1 MIRRINKIAS
11 KHISLGGMLMKTN
24 MYVLYGGRS
33 VEHEI
38 SIISATAVLN
48 AVDKDTYN
56 VYPVFITKEG
66 KWCPFGKLDSDVK
79 EEDLELSSDMSVT
92 QSMGAFISSI
102 DLDQS
107 NLVFPVL
114 HGNNGEDGTIQG
126 LLELI
131 DLPYIGN
138 EVLASALCMDKVM
151 TSDILKAHNIPQANY
166 TSVRKHLWDQDLD
179 SSIDRVLERV
189 KLPVFVKP
197 ANAGSSVGISK
208 ASTRQ
213 ELVESV
219 KLAFTYDVKLLI
231 QEEVVGKEV
240 ETCIIGNNSPLASFS
255 GELEMEDAFYDYE
268 AKYIKKAAIP
278 VIPALLDE
286 ATSKKVRE
294 IALKTYRVLD
304 CRGIARVDIFVNR
317 DNQILINE
325 INTMPGFTS
334 ISMAPMLWKE
344 TDGSN
349 FKQLVE
355 RLVEYALDR
364 HREKTSI
371 SKVKVT
377 D

>member
-1 MIRRINKIAS
+1 
-11 KHISLGGMLMKTN
+11 MKTN

-33 VEHEI
+33 IEHEI

-48 AVDKDTYN
+48 AIDKEAYN

-66 KWCPFGKLDSDVK
+66 KWCPFGKLDRDIK
-79 EEDLELSSDMSVT
+79 EEGELELSTDKSVS
-92 QSMGAFISSI
+92 QSMGSFISSI
-102 DLDQS
+102 DYDAE
-107 NLVFPVL
+107 NIVFPVL

-131 DLPYIGN
+131 DIPYIGN
-138 EVLASALCMDKVM
+138 EVLASSLCMDKVM

-166 TSVRKHLWDQDLD
+166 TSIKRHLWDDNSEDTLNKIL
-179 SSIDRVLERV
+179 SEI

-208 ASTRQ
+208 ATTRE
-213 ELVESV
+213 ELIESIN
-219 KLAFTYDVKLLI
+219 LAFTYDVKLLI

-240 ETCIIGNNSPLASFS
+240 ETCVIGNNHPLASLS
-255 GELEMEDAFYDYE
+255 GELEMENAFYDYE

-278 VIPALLDE
+278 VIPALLDDE
-286 ATSKKVRE
+286 TSKLVRE
-294 IALKTYRVLD
+294 IALKTYSVLD
-304 CRGIARVDIFVNR
+304 CRGIARVDIFVTR
-317 DNQILINE
+317 DNKILINE

-344 TDGSN
+344 TDDSS
-349 FKQLVE
+349 FKQLVD
-355 RLVEYALDR
+355 RLIEYALDR
-364 HREKTSI
+364 YAEKTSI

>member
-1 MIRRINKIAS
+1 
-11 KHISLGGMLMKTN
+11 MKTN

-33 VEHEI
+33 IEHEI

-48 AVDKDTYN
+48 AIDKESYN

-66 KWCPFGKLDSDVK
+66 KWCQFGKLDRSIT
-79 EEDLELSSDMSVT
+79 EGELELSTNKSVS
-92 QSMGAFISSI
+92 QSMGSFIASI
-102 DLDQS
+102 DLDEK
-107 NLVFPVL
+107 NIVFPVI

-131 DLPYIGN
+131 DIPYIGN
-138 EVLASALCMDKVM
+138 EVLSSALCMDKVM
-151 TSDILKAHNIPQANY
+151 TSDILNAHNIPQANY
-166 TSVRKHLWDQDLD
+166 TSIKKYLWDKDLD
-179 SSIDRVLERV
+179 SSIGRVLDKV
-189 KLPVFVKP
+189 SLPVFVKP

-208 ASTRQ
+208 ATTRT
-213 ELVESV
+213 ELINSIN
-219 KLAFTYDVKLLI
+219 LAFTYDVKLLI

-240 ETCIIGNNSPLASFS
+240 ETCIIGNNDPLASLS

-286 ATSKKVRE
+286 ETSKKVRE

-304 CRGIARVDIFVNR
+304 CRGIARVDIFVTRENK
-317 DNQILINE
+317 ILINE

-344 TDGSN
+344 TDDSS
-349 FKQLVE
+349 FKQL
-355 RLVEYALDR
+355 LDR
-364 HREKTSI
+364 LIDYAMERHIEKTSI

>member
-1 MIRRINKIAS
+1 
-11 KHISLGGMLMKTN
+11 MKTN

-33 VEHEI
+33 IEHEI

-48 AVDKDTYN
+48 ALDKDLYN

-66 KWCPFGKLDSDVK
+66 KWCPFGKLK
-79 EEDLELSSDMSVT
+79 NNIIEEKDLHLSTEMNISK
-92 QSMGAFISSI
+92 SMGSFIASI
-102 DLDQS
+102 DLDEK
-107 NLVFPVL
+107 NIVFPVL

-126 LLELI
+126 LLELMDI
-131 DLPYIGN
+131 PYIGN
-138 EVLASALCMDKVM
+138 EVLSSALCMDKVM

-166 TSVRKHLWDQDLD
+166 ISIKKYQWDKDLKATLEKV
-179 SSIDRVLERV
+179 IDKVN
-189 KLPVFVKP
+189 LPVFVKP

-208 ASTRQ
+208 ATTQ
-213 ELVESV
+213 EELINSIN
-219 KLAFTYDVKLLI
+219 LAFIYDVKLLI

-240 ETCIIGNNSPLASFS
+240 ETCVIGNNSPKASLS

-278 VIPALLDE
+278 VIPAKLDE
-286 ATSKKVRE
+286 SISKEVRE
-294 IALKTYRVLD
+294 IALKTYEILD
-304 CRGIARVDIFVNR
+304 CRGIARVDIFVTR
-317 DNQILINE
+317 DNKILINE

-344 TDGSN
+344 TDNSS
-349 FKQLVE
+349 FSQL
-355 RLVEYALDR
+355 LDKLIDYALER
-364 HREKTSI
+364 YKEKTSI

>member
-1 MIRRINKIAS
+1 MIN
-11 KHISLGGMLMKTN
+11 L
-24 MYVLYGGRS
+24 YVLYGGRS

-38 SIISATAVLN
+38 SIISATSVLN
-48 AVDKDTYN
+48 SVDKNKYK

-66 KWCPFGKLDSDVK
+66 QWCPFGRLDK
-79 EEDLELSSDMSVT
+79 NIEDPSILELETEKTVT
-92 QSMGAFISSI
+92 ESLGEFIASI
-102 DLDQS
+102 NYDED

-131 DLPYIGN
+131 DMPYVGN
-138 EVLASALCMDKVM
+138 EVLSSALCMDKVA
-151 TSDILKAHNIPQANY
+151 TSDILAAHKIPQSNY
-166 TSVRKHLWDQDLD
+166 TSCKKYEWEDNRELVIENILK
-179 SSIDRVLERV
+179 EV

-197 ANAGSSVGISK
+197 ANAGSSVGISR
-208 ASTRQ
+208 ADNVE
-213 ELVESV
+213 ELESS
-219 KLAFTYDVKLLI
+219 LDTAFIYDVKLLI

-240 ETCIIGNNSPLASFS
+240 ETCIIGNNHPKASLS

-278 VIPALLDE
+278 VIPARLDDT
-286 ATSKKVRE
+286 TSKLVKDT
-294 IALKTYRVLD
+294 ALETYKLLD
-304 CRGIARVDIFVNR
+304 CRGIARVDIFVT
-317 DNQILINE
+317 DSGQILVNE

-344 TDGSN
+344 TDGSDFTSLIDN
-349 FKQLVE
+349 LIG
-355 RLVEYALDR
+355 YALDR
-364 HREKTSI
+364 HREKSTI

>member
-1 MIRRINKIAS
+1 
-11 KHISLGGMLMKTN
+11 MKTN

-33 VEHEI
+33 IEHEI

-48 AVDKDTYN
+48 ALDKKAYN

-66 KWCPFGKLDSDVK
+66 KWCPFGRLDKDIVK
-79 EEDLELSSDMSVT
+79 EKELELSTEKSVS
-92 QSMGAFISSI
+92 QSMGSFISSI
-102 DLDQS
+102 DYEAK
-107 NLVFPVL
+107 NIVFPVL

-131 DLPYIGN
+131 DIPYIGN
-138 EVLASALCMDKVM
+138 EVLSSSLCMDKVM
-151 TSDILKAHNIPQANY
+151 TSDILNAHHIPQANY
-166 TSVRKHLWDQDLD
+166 TSVKRHLWDDNLEDTLD
-179 SSIDRVLERV
+179 SVLSEID
-189 KLPVFVKP
+189 LPVFVKP

-208 ASTRQ
+208 ATTRE
-213 ELVESV
+213 ELIASIN
-219 KLAFTYDVKLLI
+219 LAFTYDVKLLI

-240 ETCIIGNNSPLASFS
+240 ETCIIGNNHPLASLS

-278 VIPALLDE
+278 VIPALLDDE
-286 ATSKKVRE
+286 TSKKVRE
-294 IALKTYRVLD
+294 IALKTYGVLD
-304 CRGIARVDIFVNR
+304 CRGIARVDIFVTHENE
-317 DNQILINE
+317 ILINE

-344 TDGSN
+344 TNDSS
-349 FKQLVE
+349 FKQLLD
-355 RLVEYALDR
+355 RLIDYALER
-364 HREKTSI
+364 YTEKTSI